1 MKECPNTYYIVVI
14 ENTDT
19 RKVVAAASLVL
30 EQKFIHEI
38 AMVRNLHFKKK
49 FRISSSWQAFLLEHN
64 MLQLVKVHIVNI

>member
-38 AMVRNLHFKKK
+38 AMVRNLYFKKDVE
-49 FRISSSWQAFLLEHN
+49 FLQVDIHSYCNRIYR
-64 MLQLVKVHIVNI
+64 K